1 MIPCLSKAEGIEKV
15 KIDFFLNKTVAMIY
29 VESMLMFS
37 QHHRQC
43 QRPT

>member
-15 KIDFFLNKTVAMIY
+15 KIDFFYKTLAMIY
-29 VESMLMFS
+29 VDSILMFS
-37 QHHRQC
+37 QHHSQC